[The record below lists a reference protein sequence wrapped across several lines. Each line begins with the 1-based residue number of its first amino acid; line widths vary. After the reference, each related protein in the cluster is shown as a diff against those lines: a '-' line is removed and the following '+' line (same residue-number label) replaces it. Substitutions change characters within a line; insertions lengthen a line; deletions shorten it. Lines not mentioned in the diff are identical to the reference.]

1 LFQRKARLEERM
13 MHLHDRSRDIE
24 DDDGSGMDDKDL
36 NMDNFM
42 ILDSVGTVDGVY

>member
-1 LFQRKARLEERM
+1 MIR
-13 MHLHDRSRDIE
+13 LHDRSRDID

>member
-1 LFQRKARLEERM
+1 MIR
-13 MHLHDRSRDIE
+13 LHDRSRDIE